1 MVDNYDRIEAHNTM
15 ETPRAK
21 QQRHADPMT
30 LPKPLV
36 LIGLMGAGKSKIGR
50 MLAGGMN
57 VPFADSD
64 NEIEHSAGMSIA
76 SIFDRYGE
84 PSFRDLEV
92 RVLTSLITGKDGS
105 PPGVVATGGGAFMR
119 DEIRTLIRDNAIS
132 IWLRAE
138 PATLAGRISNT
149 DSRPLLKGKDAA
161 AVLTDLAEQRYPV
174 YAGADLIVDTDGL
187 TTDAAVKKVSAAMH
201 HYLETIRTNEP
212 S

>member
-1 MVDNYDRIEAHNTM
+1 MVKNFRFRMPVAGAVM
-15 ETPRAK
+15 
-21 QQRHADPMT
+21 M
-30 LPKPLV
+30 LM
-36 LIGLMGAGKSKIGR
+36 IGGVANAQTAL
-50 MLAGGMN
+50 
-57 VPFADSD
+57 
-64 NEIEHSAGMSIA
+64 
-76 SIFDRYGE
+76 
-84 PSFRDLEV
+84 DL
-92 RVLTSLITGKDGS
+92 TG
-105 PPGVVATGGGAFMR
+105 
-119 DEIRTLIRDNAIS
+119 NAIS

>member
-21 QQRHADPMT
+21 QQSHADPVP

-161 AVLTDLAEQRYPV
+161 AVLTALAEQRYPV